1 MDDDEDD
8 KKVTCA
14 FAADCVDGP
23 GVESANKSASCSAT
37 KSISDGS
44 QRCTSDRNQS
54 GITRAE
60 KDGDEDEE
68 EDADEA
74 DAATAGLDDVANGSD
89 GSAVAVAGSDAAR
102 TKGI

>member
-1 MDDDEDD
+1 MDEDD
-8 KKVTCA
+8 DDKEVACA

-54 GITRAE
+54 GIASAE
-60 KDGDEDEE
+60 EEKDEDEE
-68 EDADEA
+68 ENADEA

-102 TKGI
+102 TRGI